1 MGRCTRDAAGLG
13 VAAGAGAGVGVG
25 TGAAVGVGTGAAV
38 GVGTGAVVGIGT
50 GASVGVG
57 TGAAV
62 GVGTGAVVGVGT
74 GASVGVWIRA
84 VFAGGVSFASEQAKA
99 SARMMSQAAAAMVGG
114 RLTAAY
120 SGAPGRSSSA
130 AKWHLE
136 KRPGATS
143 VSGGSEVWQ
152 TSSAIGQ
159 RGWK

>member
-1 MGRCTRDAAGLG
+1 MG
-13 VAAGAGAGVGVG
+13 VAAGAGVGVG
-25 TGAAVGVGTGAAV
+25 AGLGVEIGAGVAVGTSVTVEVGMGVGVEIGASVAVGTGAGVAV
-38 GVGTGAVVGIGT
+38 GM
-50 GASVGVG
+50 GASVGV
-57 TGAAV
+57 A
-62 GVGTGAVVGVGT
+62 
-74 GASVGVWIRA
+74 VWIRA
-84 VFAGGVSFASEQAKA
+84 ILAGGASFSSAQAKA

-136 KRPGATS
+136 KRPGAIS
-143 VSGGSEVWQ
+143 VSGGSDVRH